1 MRPHV
6 AFWQNMPAH
15 HQVGALDRL
24 AEIWGAPVTC
34 VWCEPLSK
42 ERAGQGWPVW
52 PRRHVREV
60 TLPASGWEAEVDA
73 LVDGFPAE
81 TVHVFSGIGA
91 YPPVTRALRRAARRA
106 QAKIIVMA
114 ESPIMTGWRRVP
126 RLLKAFLAHRTL
138 GRRLDALLAMGT
150 LAEEFYAGIGV
161 DRSRIHPYA
170 YQSPLDFTARPEPE
184 APGAL
189 VAFGQLHPRKGFD
202 RLLAALESMPPDAA
216 FTLDIYGDGP
226 EKARL
231 AAQAARPRLR
241 ERVRMRGPLAAE
253 ELAARLP
260 AYACAV
266 VPSRFD
272 GWGMAVNEALQAGV
286 PVLASEKVGAADL
299 VRASG
304 AGAVFSDDASL
315 QAALLSRLRSPDL
328 LGRERRLAAAFSNRI
343 TPSAVGDHLRLVLEH
358 VCGLRPDKPVP
369 PWADHAPSLS

>member
-24 AEIWGAPVTC
+24 AETWGAPVTC

-52 PRRHVREV
+52 PRRHVREKQ
-60 TLPASGWEAEVDA
+60 LPASGWEAEVDA
-73 LVDGFPAE
+73 LVDGFAPQ
-81 TVHVFSGIGA
+81 TVHIFSGFAA
-91 YPPVTRALRRAARRA
+91 YPPVTRALHRVARNP
-106 QAKIIVMA
+106 QSKVIVMA
-114 ESPIMTGWRRVP
+114 ESPVMLGWRRVP
-126 RLLKAFLAHRTL
+126 RLLKSLFAYRRL
-138 GRRLDALLAMGT
+138 GRRLDALLAMGA

-170 YQSPLDFTARPEPE
+170 YQSPLGFTARPEPE
-184 APGAL
+184 ALGAL

-286 PVLASEKVGAADL
+286 PVLVSEKVGAADL

-304 AGAVFSDDASL
+304 AGAVFSDDAAL
-315 QAALLSRLRSPDL
+315 RAALLSRLRSPDL
-328 LGRERRLAAAFSNRI
+328 LARERGLAAAFSSRI
-343 TPSAVGDHLRLVLEH
+343 TPAAVGDHLGRVLEH
-358 VCGLRPDKPVP
+358 VCGLSPDRPVP
-369 PWADHAPSLS
+369 PWADQAS

>member
-1 MRPHV
+1 MSLTQV
-6 AFWQNMPAH
+6 VFWQNMPAH

-24 AEIWGAPVTC
+24 AETWGAPVTC
-34 VWCEPLSK
+34 VWCEPLSR
-42 ERAGQGWPVW
+42 ERADQGWPVW
-52 PRRHVREV
+52 PRRHIREV
-60 TLPASGWEAEVDA
+60 TLPAFGWETEVDA

-91 YPPVTRALRRAARRA
+91 YQPVTRALRHAARIP

-114 ESPIMTGWRRVP
+114 ESPVLLGWRRMP
-126 RLLKAFLAHRTL
+126 RLLKAFLAFRTL

-150 LAEEFYAGIGV
+150 LAENFYAGMGV
-161 DRSRIHPYA
+161 DRRRIHPYA
-170 YQSPLDFTARPEPE
+170 YQSPLGFTARPEPE

-189 VAFGQLHPRKGFD
+189 VAFGQLLPRKGFD
-202 RLLAALESMPPDAA
+202 RLLAALEAMPADVA

-231 AAQAARPRLR
+231 SAQAARPRLR
-241 ERVRMRGPLAAE
+241 DRVRMRGPLAAK

-260 AYACAV
+260 AYACTV

-286 PVLASEKVGAADL
+286 PVIASETVGAADL

-304 AGAVFSDDASL
+304 AGAVVQDDDAL
-315 QAALLSRLRSPDL
+315 RAALLLRLRSPDRL
-328 LGRERRLAAAFSNRI
+328 ARERARATAFSSRI
-343 TPSAVGDHLRLVLEH
+343 TPAAVGEHLRRILEH
-358 VCGLRPDKPVP
+358 VCGLRAEKPVP
-369 PWADHAPSLS
+369 PWN